1 MRLRDEQLI
10 PILVGLLERQPSYS
24 DRFRMEIDLQR
35 TGVPMSMY
43 LPGYYYFNTDQNSR
57 HAIDL

>member
-10 PILVGLLERQPSYS
+10 PVLVGLLERQPPYS
-24 DRFRMEIDLQR
+24 DIFRMEIDLQR

-43 LPGYYYFNTDQNSR
+43 SPGDYYFNTDQISR